1 MSTGLRSGER
11 KTEVKKMYT
20 LKFLSTFS
28 VIAFAISTSLMA
40 RDIEVI
46 DGNLKYSLKAQK
58 DLLFYQAQNTTLSIA
73 KKDCNAH
80 IIDGF
85 NKRLD
90 RLLKYPFLQV
100 NKPGFIQVKVDGV
113 VGFEPRF
120 GDRAVFLLTM
130 NEKIKKSVIE
140 DQLNCAK

>member
-1 MSTGLRSGER
+1 
-11 KTEVKKMYT
+11 MYT
-20 LKFLSTFS
+20 LKFLSLFS
-28 VIAFAISTSLMA
+28 VMCFTICTSLQA

-46 DGNLKYSLKAQK
+46 DGKLKYTLVGLKDK
-58 DLLFYQAQNTTLSIA
+58 LSYQAQNTTLLITR
-73 KKDCNAH
+73 KDCNAH
-80 IIDGF
+80 ILDRF

-90 RLLKYPFLQV
+90 RLLKYPFVQD

-113 VGFEPRF
+113 MGFEPRF
-120 GDRAVFLLTM
+120 GDRAVFLLTI

>member
-1 MSTGLRSGER
+1 
-11 KTEVKKMYT
+11 MYT
-20 LKFLSTFS
+20 LKFLSLIS
-28 VIAFAISTSLMA
+28 VIVFSITTSLLA
-40 RDIEVI
+40 RDIEVS
-46 DGNLKYSLKAQK
+46 DGNLKYTLRALKDQV
-58 DLLFYQAQNTTLSIA
+58 FYQAQNTTLSIS

-90 RLLKYPFLQV
+90 RLLKYPFLQL
-100 NKPGFIQVKVDGV
+100 NKPGFIQIKVDGL
-113 VGFEPRF
+113 VGYEPRF